1 MPRSN
6 NNYYD
11 REWSRGTRRNCIW
24 SNYREKIGDK
34 LNFGYNHSKHA
45 GKNDH
50 TVPIDAK
57 FEARQIIDR
66 TLSNYDALSGIIEY
80 DLPGLALAPSFYRE
94 LIKDSRFEENK

>member
-1 MPRSN
+1 M
-6 NNYYD
+6 
-11 REWSRGTRRNCIW
+11 W

-34 LNFGYNHSKHA
+34 LNFGYTHSKHA

-50 TVPIDAK
+50 TVPIDPK

-80 DLPGLALAPSFYRE
+80 DLPGLALAPSF
-94 LIKDSRFEENK
+94 LQGVN